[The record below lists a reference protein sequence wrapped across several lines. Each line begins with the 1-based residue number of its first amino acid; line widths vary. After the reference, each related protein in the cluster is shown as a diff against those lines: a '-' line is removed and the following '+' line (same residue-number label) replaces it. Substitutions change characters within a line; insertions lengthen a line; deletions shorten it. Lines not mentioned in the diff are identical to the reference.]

1 MKSKTIIIVE
11 DHLDKKLKES
21 FENME
26 IECDEINTVHKVIL
40 KDEAH
45 LHWILCLII
54 HSELGGFI

>member
-26 IECDEINTVHKVIL
+26 IECDEINTVHKVIPR
-40 KDEAH
+40 DESH
-45 LHWILCLII
+45 LH
-54 HSELGGFI
+54 